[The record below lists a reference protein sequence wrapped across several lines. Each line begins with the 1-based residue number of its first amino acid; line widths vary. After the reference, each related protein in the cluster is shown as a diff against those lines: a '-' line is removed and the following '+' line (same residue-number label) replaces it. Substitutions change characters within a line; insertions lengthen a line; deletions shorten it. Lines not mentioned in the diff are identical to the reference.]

1 MFVGGKNIIN
11 VTDITRHPS
20 GGGSI
25 AFNQKTGKKKKKNHV
40 LGNSPVATLGIAAPH
55 RSGRPI
61 FQDILP
67 HRLYVHISEYFIS
80 LINLR
85 AHHDV

>member
-1 MFVGGKNIIN
+1 MSL
-11 VTDITRHPS
+11 TLRDIRVEVEVLLLTRK
-20 GGGSI
+20 
-25 AFNQKTGKKKKKNHV
+25 QGKKRKKNHV

-55 RSGRPI
+55 RSRRPI

-67 HRLYVHISEYFIS
+67 HRLYVHISEFFIS

>member
-25 AFNQKTGKKKKKNHV
+25 AFNQETGKKRKKNHV
-40 LGNSPVATLGIAAPH
+40 LDDSPVATLGIARPH
-55 RSGRPI
+55 RSRRPI
-61 FQDILP
+61 FQDP
-67 HRLYVHISEYFIS
+67 PPPTGYMFT
-80 LINLR
+80 
-85 AHHDV
+85 